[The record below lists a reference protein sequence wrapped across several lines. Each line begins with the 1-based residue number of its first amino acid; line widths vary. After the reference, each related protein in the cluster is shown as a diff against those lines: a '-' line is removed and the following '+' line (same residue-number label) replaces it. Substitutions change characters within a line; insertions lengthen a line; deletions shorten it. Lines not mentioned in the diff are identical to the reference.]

1 LIERRARLLQA
12 VIDNL
17 TALGRRRL
25 ILLGGVGAA
34 LVMAVLLGVSYTLAP
49 TYSPLYSDLSPA
61 SASRVVSSLEQAGFR
76 ISLSRDGSVVSVP
89 QEDIARARMTLAD
102 AGLPSEGSSGWELFD
117 ASAGIG
123 MNTFLQRVNR
133 LRALEGELARSI
145 QTIDG
150 IEAARV
156 HLVLPER
163 EAFSR
168 TRPEP
173 SASVIIRSRLGDN
186 ISRRQAVAIR
196 ALVASAVPDL
206 APGRITVLSATGETI
221 LAEDDQETPASML
234 QSRKV
239 ALEERMSESIMSIL
253 SARVGTGNARVQ
265 VNVDLTSTRS
275 VTRSE
280 TFDPEQ
286 QVVRST
292 ETREESGRDQ
302 SPGSQEVGVGGNL
315 PDDFGEPVASDT
327 LNETQRTDEI
337 VNYEIGSTLTEMVSE
352 PGAIERISVAVL
364 VDGIYTETA
373 DGEVTYVPRDEAEL
387 SRLEQLVRAAVG
399 YNEQRGDTVSVES
412 LQFVD
417 IVQLVGEPVGSSF
430 TDILMQS
437 MPTILRGV
445 FALAIVAAVLS
456 LGLGPALKLLS
467 ARVDA
472 PPATGQPQ
480 LEADGVNPDRPQLEN
495 AQTLT
500 DGATVLLPSGEIG
513 SSESMRVSS
522 VVGEISRQSV
532 RQVAT
537 LVVQQP
543 DETLRTVKGW
553 LVAK

>member
-1 LIERRARLLQA
+1 MQALL
-12 VIDNL
+12 DNL
-17 TALGRRRL
+17 NALGRRRL
-25 ILLGGVGAA
+25 IFLGGVGFA
-34 LVMAVLLGVSYTLAP
+34 LVMAVLLGVSYTLTP
-49 TYSPLYSDLSPA
+49 TYAPLYSELSPA

-76 ISLSRDGSVVSVP
+76 VSVSRDGSVVSVP
-89 QEDIARARMTLAD
+89 QEDIARARMALAD
-102 AGLPSEGSSGWELFD
+102 AGLPTEGSPGWELFD
-117 ASAGIG
+117 TNTGLG

-173 SASVIIRSRLGDN
+173 SASVIIRSRLGDSV
-186 ISRRQAVAIR
+186 SRRQAIAIR

-239 ALEERMSESIMSIL
+239 ALEERMSENIMSIL

-275 VTRSE
+275 ITRSE

-302 SPGSQEVGVGGNL
+302 RPGSQEVGVGSNL
-315 PDDFGEPVASDT
+315 PDDFGGTAATGE

-364 VDGIYTETA
+364 VDGIYTEDA
-373 DGEVTYVPRDEAEL
+373 AGELVFVPRDEAEL
-387 SRLEQLVRAAVG
+387 NRLEELVRAAVG
-399 YNEQRGDTVSVES
+399 FNAQRGDTVSVES

-417 IVQLVGEPVGSSF
+417 IVQTVGDPVGSSF
-430 TDILMQS
+430 SSILMQS
-437 MPTILRGV
+437 VPTILRGV

-456 LGLGPALKLLS
+456 LGLRPALKILATRL
-467 ARVDA
+467 DP
-472 PPATGQPQ
+472 PPASGPAQ
-480 LEADGVNPDRPQLEN
+480 LEADGVPPNRPQIASAEN
-495 AQTLT
+495 VMG
-500 DGATVLLPSGEIG
+500 GATVLMPSGEIG
-513 SSESMRVSS
+513 SSDTIRVSS
-522 VVGEISRQSV
+522 VVGDISRQSV
-532 RQVAT
+532 RQASA
-537 LVVQQP
+537 LVIQQP